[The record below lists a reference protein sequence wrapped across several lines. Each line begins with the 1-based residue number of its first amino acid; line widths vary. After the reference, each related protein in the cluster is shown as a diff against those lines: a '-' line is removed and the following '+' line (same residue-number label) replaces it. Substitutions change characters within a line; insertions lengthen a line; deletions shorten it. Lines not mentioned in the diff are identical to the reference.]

1 MQKVTLQIGLK
12 KVYMIKKVKNS
23 VPWTYVINDL
33 NGEEITGTFYEKELQ
48 KTNQKEFRIEKVI
61 KRKGVKLYVKWK
73 GYNNSLNSWIDK
85 KDIVYMSEYFPKRKS
100 FLEENVKVVLDLSN
114 YATKADFKKA
124 TEVDT
129 SDFAKKTDLANLKCD
144 VDKLDIDK
152 LKNVPSGLSN
162 LCKVK

>member
-1 MQKVTLQIGLK
+1 
-12 KVYMIKKVKNS
+12 MIKKVKNS

-73 GYNNSLNSWIDK
+73 GCNNLLNSWIDK
-85 KDIVYMSEYFPKRKS
+85 KDIVYMSEYIPKRKS
-100 FLEENVKVVLDLSN
+100 LGENVKVVLDLCN

-129 SDFAKKTDLANLKCD
+129 SDFAKKTDLANLKSD